1 MQPRRKITSVDATYD
16 GNTVLPDEPLPL
28 PPNARVTVS
37 FEVTGEEQ
45 PPTEATRKDEPYAF
59 LKAALAANL
68 DGPPDWSERVD
79 HYLYG
84 TDEPP
89 SSKKAP
95 FIDTA
100 LSLNGEGPSD
110 WSQRIDHYLY
120 GELVDDD
127 DEG

>member
-1 MQPRRKITSVDATYD
+1 MQPRRKMTSVDATYD
-16 GNTVLPDEPLPL
+16 RKIVLPDEPLPL
-28 PPNARVTVS
+28 PPNARVVVS
-37 FEVTGEEQ
+37 FEATGEEQ
-45 PPTEATRKDEPYAF
+45 PGKKPEKTGEPYSV

-89 SSKKAP
+89 SRGKKS

-100 LSLNGEGPSD
+100 LSLSGEGPSD
-110 WSQRIDHYLY
+110 WSQRVDHYLY
-120 GELVDDD
+120 GDLVDDD